1 MNDGKRPGAAAS
13 STKGARVPWVLRSGL
28 HLCLA
33 LVAGIAVPFGAFASA
48 ALISARD
55 ALESQAKRENLVAAR
70 LGAEAVEARLEG
82 LARYVE
88 SFAGRGELAQAVGR
102 GSDGAV
108 RAQLRALVEG
118 SPDVGRA
125 FLTDPAGIL
134 RYDWPPDPAVL
145 GQSFAF
151 RDWFAGVTAS
161 GGTYVSEI
169 YERAATPKELVI
181 AVGAP
186 LRDETGRISSYL
198 VAQHPIE
205 TVARRLADMAPDGA
219 LALSLVDHRGRLA
232 LPAPGGRPLGLPGNA
247 AIPPGGMGATG
258 SVVGEGPVTGERS
271 LIGFARVEPRGWVV
285 LAEQP
290 TDVVFA
296 PARALVAT
304 IAALGVAC
312 FLVMAGVGFR
322 ALSAVRRAHVS
333 LVRTQASKDL
343 LTGMI
348 VHDLR
353 NPLTAIDGWIS
364 LARGRVPPGDD
375 RLAATIEG
383 AATSTRQLLELVNTL
398 VDVMRME
405 DGRMPLD
412 AARHDV
418 AALVRTQVARH
429 EGSATSRALSL
440 QVEAPAEPVM
450 ADIDP
455 GLIGRVVDN
464 LVTNALKHTPA
475 GGSITVGVAPS
486 PAGDRITVKVAD
498 TGEGIPADQLPRLF
512 EKYGRV
518 ASQSM
523 GAAYDTG
530 LGLVFCR
537 LAVERH
543 GGRISATSTPG
554 AGSVFTLEVPRTR
567 SPGGVPG

>member
-186 LRDETGRISSYL
+186 LR
-198 VAQHPIE
+198 
-205 TVARRLADMAPDGA
+205 
-219 LALSLVDHRGRLA
+219 
-232 LPAPGGRPLGLPGNA
+232 PGSRP
-247 AIPPGGMGATG
+247 
-258 SVVGEGPVTGERS
+258 R
-271 LIGFARVEPRGWVV
+271 
-285 LAEQP
+285 
-290 TDVVFA
+290 
-296 PARALVAT
+296 
-304 IAALGVAC
+304 
-312 FLVMAGVGFR
+312 
-322 ALSAVRRAHVS
+322 
-333 LVRTQASKDL
+333 
-343 LTGMI
+343 
-348 VHDLR
+348 
-353 NPLTAIDGWIS
+353 
-364 LARGRVPPGDD
+364 
-375 RLAATIEG
+375 
-383 AATSTRQLLELVNTL
+383 
-398 VDVMRME
+398 
-405 DGRMPLD
+405 
-412 AARHDV
+412 
-418 AALVRTQVARH
+418 
-429 EGSATSRALSL
+429 
-440 QVEAPAEPVM
+440 
-450 ADIDP
+450 
-455 GLIGRVVDN
+455 
-464 LVTNALKHTPA
+464 A
-475 GGSITVGVAPS
+475 GG
-486 PAGDRITVKVAD
+486 
-498 TGEGIPADQLPRLF
+498 
-512 EKYGRV
+512 
-518 ASQSM
+518 
-523 GAAYDTG
+523 
-530 LGLVFCR
+530 
-537 LAVERH
+537 
-543 GGRISATSTPG
+543 
-554 AGSVFTLEVPRTR
+554 
-567 SPGGVPG
+567 